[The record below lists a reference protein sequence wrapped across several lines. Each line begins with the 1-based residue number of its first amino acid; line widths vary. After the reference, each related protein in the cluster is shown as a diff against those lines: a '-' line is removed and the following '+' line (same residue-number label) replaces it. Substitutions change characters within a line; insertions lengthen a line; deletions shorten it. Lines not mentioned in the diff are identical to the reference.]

1 MKNLSWVSVLVIA
14 LAASLGA
21 LYIDRNFF
29 RDQKVAYQTIGERQA
44 EVLGKYFSDT
54 LPSFGAN
61 INFVS
66 AAQRVRGSVVYIR
79 STYSKMPELMRKDH
93 ENVPEMEDFFKDR
106 SPMNQSSGSGVI
118 LTDDGYIVTNNHVI
132 DEAGKVEVILE
143 NKQSFE
149 AQVIGTDPTTDLAL
163 LKINASG
170 LPFLKYGDSDKL
182 QVGEWV
188 LAIGNPFDLTSTV
201 TAGIISGKGR
211 NINIL
216 REKSNL
222 AIESFIQT
230 DAAVNPGNSGG
241 ALVNLKGELVG
252 INTAIAS
259 PTGSYSGYSFA
270 VPSDLT
276 QKVIDDLLKFG
287 TVQRALLG
295 VSIIDIDSRLA
306 NELNLKSIEGVY
318 VREVNPGSAAAL
330 AKIASGDVILAI
342 NGKTVGTVPE
352 LQEVVGRFRPGDKV
366 KLEILRKGER
376 QEITVI
382 LKNQSGNTQLAK
394 RENNKSIEIK
404 ELGGEFASVSTQ
416 RKGEL
421 GIQSG
426 VEVVRISDRR
436 LEKIGLIEGFVIQ
449 KMDKQPVRNPQDVER
464 IYSKAKGGILV
475 EGFNPDGER
484 EFFALVK

>member
-1 MKNLSWVSVLVIA
+1 MKNLSWLGVLIIA

-44 EVLGKYFSDT
+44 EVLGSFFSDS
-54 LPSFGAN
+54 LPAFGAN
-61 INFVS
+61 VNFVA
-66 AAQRVRGSVVYIR
+66 AAQRVRGSVVYIK
-79 STYSKMPELMRKDH
+79 STYTRMPEMMKKH
-93 ENVPEMEDFFKDR
+93 HQNVPDMDDFFGER

-118 LTDDGYIVTNNHVI
+118 LTDDGYIVTNNHVV
-132 DEAGKVEVILE
+132 DDAGKVEVVLE
-143 NKQSFE
+143 NKQSYE

-170 LPFLKYGDSDKL
+170 LPFMKYGDSDKL

-241 ALVNLKGELVG
+241 ALVNLKGELIG

-270 VPSDLT
+270 VPSDLA
-276 QKVIDDLLKFG
+276 QKVVDDLLKFG

-295 VSIIDIDSRLA
+295 VSIIDIDSKLA
-306 NELNLKSIEGVY
+306 KELNLNRVEGVY
-318 VREVNPGSAAAL
+318 VREVNDGSAADHARV
-330 AKIASGDVILAI
+330 KSGDIIRTI
-342 NGKTVGTVPE
+342 NDKVVGTVPE
-352 LQEVVGRFRPGDKV
+352 LQEAIGRYRPGDKV
-366 KLEILRKGER
+366 KLGILRKGESM
-376 QEITVI
+376 EIAVT
-382 LKNQSGNTQLAK
+382 LKNQSGNTLLAK
-394 RENNKSIEIK
+394 KESSKSIEIK
-404 ELGGEFASVSTQ
+404 ELGGEFASVSSE
-416 RKGEL
+416 RRGEL
-421 GIQSG
+421 GIEYG
-426 VEVVRISDRR
+426 VEIVRITDRR
-436 LEKIGLIEGFVIQ
+436 LEALGLSEGFVIQ
-449 KMDKQPVRNPQDVER
+449 KMDKQPVRKPQDVEH
-464 IYSKAKGGILV
+464 IYNKAKGGILV
-475 EGFNPDGER
+475 EGFNPAGER